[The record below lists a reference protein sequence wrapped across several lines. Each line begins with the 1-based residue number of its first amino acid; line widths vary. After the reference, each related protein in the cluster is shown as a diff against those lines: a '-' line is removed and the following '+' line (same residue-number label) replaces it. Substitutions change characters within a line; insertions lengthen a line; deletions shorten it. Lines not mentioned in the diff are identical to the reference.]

1 MQAAG
6 VLTQIERAT
15 KKRQGIKVLNKT
27 ISKPIDCST
36 LLFFNIDM
44 CVFLVMQWTEEEEE
58 AFKKKTVD
66 AYEREA
72 NPYFSTARLWDD
84 GVIDPSDTRK
94 VLGLC
99 LSAASNRPLE
109 DTRFGVFRM

>member
-1 MQAAG
+1 MFCSQRG
-6 VLTQIERAT
+6 CR
-15 KKRQGIKVLNKT
+15 KDGIWVCLC
-27 ISKPIDCST
+27 D
-36 LLFFNIDM
+36 
-44 CVFLVMQWTEEEEE
+44 MQWTEEEEE
-58 AFKKKTVD
+58 EFKKKTVD

-72 NPYFSTARLWDD
+72 SPYFSTARLWDD

>member
-1 MQAAG
+1 M
-6 VLTQIERAT
+6 LSQIEKAT
-15 KKRQGIKVLNKT
+15 KKRQGIKVLHKIFVKLIT
-27 ISKPIDCST
+27 MSS
-36 LLFFNIDM
+36 FNVHESERSL